1 MGRLFPKPIPEIKNF
16 PKAVAKQQS
25 SETFKLPVGSTK
37 ARQARGGFRLGVFSR
52 FEAETW
58 VLVVVSIVTAYLV
71 LPPLYSV
78 IQTSLFTTK
87 LTGELDE
94 FTLSYYRDMFR
105 ELQVLGPFLNTVY
118 FSVGSAL
125 LATLLG
131 GLVAW
136 VVTRTDSPLRGLG
149 YFTAFAS
156 FGTPFILYTIGWLLI
171 LGKAGPV
178 NSWLRAFFDHS
189 GPAVN
194 VYSMWGMV
202 FVEALLW
209 SPFVFL
215 LLAASFRSM
224 DPSLE
229 EASAVCG
236 ARVWQTLRRISLRL
250 MLPAF
255 FSVLLLIFIRAFES
269 FEIPALVG
277 LPGDIRVLTTS
288 ILLDAQRMPPTY
300 GRAGAFAVLLMLV
313 VACTLYFYFRITRE
327 ASRFH
332 TITGKG
338 YRPALIQ
345 LGGWRYVTAAGLL
358 FYSFVL
364 LVLPFLI
371 VLWAS
376 LLPFYMQP
384 SLEAISKFT
393 LKNYVTAI
401 YFPKITDSIKNS
413 VLLGLGSAT
422 AVMVLTTLASWI
434 LVRTKLRGRWLLDLL
449 TTLPLLFPGIV
460 MGLAIM
466 RFYLLV
472 PIPIYG
478 TLWILLIAFITRYI
492 PYGIRYTH
500 SGLLQLH
507 RELEEAAYT
516 SGASWLNA
524 MRRITMP
531 LLTPSFLGG
540 WVFIFLLS
548 AKELSMSILLVSP
561 QTPVVSVAIYE
572 LWENG
577 QVGELA
583 AFGVI
588 WTTILVSIAVAY
600 YLFARRYGIQH

>member
-1 MGRLFPKPIPEIKNF
+1 MRGVFRGRL
-16 PKAVAKQQS
+16 S
-25 SETFKLPVGSTK
+25 L
-37 ARQARGGFRLGVFSR
+37 RLG
-52 FEAETW
+52 AETW
-58 VLVVVSIVTAYLV
+58 LLVSVSLLTAYLV

-87 LTGELDE
+87 LTGELDY
-94 FTLSYYRDMFR
+94 FTFRFYRDLFR
-105 ELQVLGPFLNTVY
+105 ELQGLGPFLNTVY
-118 FSVGSAL
+118 FAVGSAI

-131 GLVAW
+131 GAIAW
-136 VVTRTDSPLRGLG
+136 VVTRTDAPLRGLG

-156 FGTPFILYTIGWLLI
+156 FGTPFILYTIGWILL

-178 NSWLRAFFDHS
+178 NYWLRLLLERK
-189 GPAVN
+189 GPVVN
-194 VYSMWGMV
+194 VYSLWGMV

-215 LLAASFRSM
+215 MLAASFRSM
-224 DPSLE
+224 DPALE

-277 LPGDIRVLTTS
+277 LPGDVRVLTTS
-288 ILLDAQRMPPTY
+288 IYLDTQRMPPIY
-300 GRAGAFAVLLMLV
+300 GSAGAFSVLLMV
-313 VACTLYFYFRITRE
+313 VVGCMLYLYFRVTRE
-327 ASRFH
+327 AASFH

-345 LGGWRYVTAAGLL
+345 LGLWRWVMAGGLVL
-358 FYSFVL
+358 YSVVL

-371 VLWAS
+371 ILWAS

-384 SLEAISKFT
+384 SIDALSKFT
-393 LKNYVTAI
+393 LSNYVTAI
-401 YFPKITDSIKNS
+401 HFPKITDSIKNS

-422 AVMVLTTLASWI
+422 VVMVLTMFASWI
-434 LVRTKLRGRWLLDLL
+434 LVRTKLTGRWLLDLL

-460 MGLAIM
+460 MGLAIL
-466 RFYLLV
+466 RFYLIV
-472 PIPIYG
+472 PIPVYG
-478 TLWILLIAFITRYI
+478 TLWILLIAFVTRYI

-500 SGLLQLH
+500 TGLLQLH
-507 RELEEAAYT
+507 RELEEAAFA
-516 SGASWLNA
+516 SGASWLNC
-524 MRRITMP
+524 MRRITLP
-531 LLTPSFLGG
+531 LITPSFLGG
-540 WVFIFLLS
+540 WVFVFLLS

-561 QTPVVSVAIYE
+561 QTPVVSVAIFD

-583 AFGVI
+583 ALSVI
-588 WTTILVSIAVAY
+588 WSTILVSIAITY
-600 YLFARRYGIQH
+600 YLFARRYGIQQQ

>member
-1 MGRLFPKPIPEIKNF
+1 M
-16 PKAVAKQQS
+16 AKQQS
-25 SETFKLPVGSTK
+25 SETYDLPLKSHP
-37 ARQARGGFRLGVFSR
+37 APQARGVFGLSAATR
-52 FEAETW
+52 FDAQTC
-58 VLVVVSIVTAYLV
+58 VLIIVSVITGYLV

-78 IQTSLFTTK
+78 LQTSLFTTK

-94 FTLSYYRDMFR
+94 FTLRYYEELFR

-118 FSVGSAL
+118 FSIGSAL
-125 LATLLG
+125 FATIIG
-131 GLVAW
+131 GVVAW
-136 VVTRTDSPLRGLG
+136 VVTRTDTPLRGLG

-156 FGTPFILYTIGWLLI
+156 FGTPFILYTIGWLLL

-178 NSWLRAFFDHS
+178 NYWLRTLLNQS
-189 GPAVN
+189 GPVLN
-194 VYSMWGMV
+194 VYSLWGMV
-202 FVEALLW
+202 LIESFLW

-215 LLAASFRSM
+215 MLAASFRSM

-229 EASAVCG
+229 EASAACG
-236 ARVWQTLRRISLRL
+236 ARLWQTLRRVSLRL

-255 FSVLLLIFIRAFES
+255 FSVILLIFIRSFES

-288 ILLDAQRMPPTY
+288 IYLDSQRMPPTY
-300 GRAGAFAVLLMLV
+300 GRAGAFSVLLMLV
-313 VACTLYFYFRITRE
+313 VAATLYLYFRVTRE
-327 ASRFH
+327 GDKFQ
-332 TITGKG
+332 TVTGKG
-338 YRPALIQ
+338 YRPTVIQ
-345 LGGWRYVTAAGLL
+345 LGGWRYVTAALL
-358 FYSFVL
+358 LLYSFVL

-384 SLEAISKFT
+384 SLEAFSLFT
-393 LKNYVTAI
+393 LKNFITAI
-401 YFPKITDSIKNS
+401 HFPKITDSIKNS

-422 AVMVLTTLASWI
+422 VVMLLTTFASWI

-478 TLWILLIAFITRYI
+478 TLWILLVAFITRYI

-516 SGASWLNA
+516 SGASWSNA
-524 MRRITMP
+524 MRRITLP

-540 WVFIFLLS
+540 WVFVFLLS
-548 AKELSMSILLVSP
+548 AKELSMSILLAGP
-561 QTPVVSVAIYE
+561 QTPVVSVAIFE

-588 WTTILVSIAVAY
+588 WTVILVSVAIIY
-600 YLFARRYGIQH
+600 YLIARRYGIQQH

>member
-1 MGRLFPKPIPEIKNF
+1 MARHQP
-16 PKAVAKQQS
+16 
-25 SETFKLPVGSTK
+25 SETFHLPLKTDRAPE
-37 ARQARGGFRLGVFSR
+37 ARRVSRLSISGR
-52 FEAETW
+52 FDAERSILTI
-58 VLVVVSIVTAYLV
+58 VSVVTAYLV

-78 IQTSLFTTK
+78 IQTSLFTTTF
-87 LTGELDE
+87 TGELDR
-94 FTLSYYRDMFR
+94 FTLGFYQDLFH
-105 ELQVLGPFLNTVY
+105 ELQVLGPFLNTFY

-131 GLVAW
+131 GVVAW
-136 VVTRTDSPLRGLG
+136 IVTRTDSPMRGLG

-156 FGTPFILYTIGWLLI
+156 FGTPFILYTIGWLLL

-178 NSWLRAFFDHS
+178 NYWLRELFNQR
-189 GPAVN
+189 GTVLN
-194 VYSMWGMV
+194 VYSMWGMI

-215 LLAASFRSM
+215 MLAASFRSM

-236 ARVWQTLRRISLRL
+236 ARTGQTLRRILLRL

-255 FSVLLLIFIRAFES
+255 FSVVLLIFIRAFES

-300 GRAGAFAVLLMLV
+300 GRAGALSVLLMLV
-313 VACTLYFYFRITRE
+313 VACALYIYFRVIRDE
-327 ASRFH
+327 ARFH
-332 TITGKG
+332 TVTGKG
-338 YRPALIQ
+338 YRPALVQ
-345 LGGWRYVTAAGLL
+345 LGRWRYVAAAGLL
-358 FYSFVL
+358 LYSFVL
-364 LVLPFLI
+364 LVLPFFI

-376 LLPFYMQP
+376 LLPFYIQP
-384 SLEAISKFT
+384 SFEAIAQFT

-401 YFPKITDSIKNS
+401 HFPKITDSIKNS
-413 VLLGLGSAT
+413 VLVGLGSAS
-422 AVMVLTTLASWI
+422 AVMLLTTLASWI
-434 LVRTKLRGRWLLDLL
+434 LVRTKLRGRWLLDIL
-449 TTLPLLFPGIV
+449 TTVPLLFPGIV

-478 TLWILLIAFITRYI
+478 TLWILLVAFVTRYI

-507 RELEEAAYT
+507 RELEEAAYA
-516 SGASWLNA
+516 SGASWSNA
-524 MRRITMP
+524 MRRITLP

-540 WVFIFLLS
+540 WVFVFLLS

-561 QTPVVSVAIYE
+561 QTQVVSVAIYE

-588 WTTILVSIAVAY
+588 WTTILVSVAVAY
-600 YLFARRYGIQH
+600 YLFARRYGVQQQ

>member
-1 MGRLFPKPIPEIKNF
+1 
-16 PKAVAKQQS
+16 VVKQPS
-25 SETFKLPVGSTK
+25 SETYDLPVDSHP
-37 ARQARGGFRLGVFSR
+37 APQARRIFGMSVSTR

-58 VLVVVSIVTAYLV
+58 VLVVVAVLTAYLV

-136 VVTRTDSPLRGLG
+136 IVTRTDSPLRGLG

-178 NSWLRAFFDHS
+178 NSWLRVFLDQS
-189 GPAVN
+189 GPVVN

-209 SPFVFL
+209 SPFGFL

-313 VACTLYFYFRITRE
+313 VACTLYFYFRMTRE

-345 LGGWRYVTAAGLL
+345 LGGWRYVTASGLL
-358 FYSFVL
+358 LYSFVL

-376 LLPFYMQP
+376 LLPFYIQP

-401 YFPKITDSIKNS
+401 HFPKITDSIKNS

-478 TLWILLIAFITRYI
+478 TLWILLVAFVTRYI

-507 RELEEAAYT
+507 RELEEAAYA
-516 SGASWLNA
+516 SGGSWLNT

-588 WTTILVSIAVAY
+588 WTTILVSVSVAY
-600 YLFARRYGIQH
+600 YLFARRYGIQQH

>member
-1 MGRLFPKPIPEIKNF
+1 M
-16 PKAVAKQQS
+16 AKQQP
-25 SETFKLPVGSTK
+25 SETFDLPLKS
-37 ARQARGGFRLGVFSR
+37 RQIREARGLIRLRALAR
-52 FEAETW
+52 FDVETW
-58 VLVVVSIVTAYLV
+58 VMIIVSAITAYLV

-78 IQTSLFTTK
+78 VQTSLFTTK
-87 LTGELDE
+87 LTGEIDE
-94 FTLSYYRDMFR
+94 FTFRYYRDLVR
-105 ELQVLGPFLNTVY
+105 EFQVVGPFLNTLY

-131 GLVAW
+131 GLIAW
-136 VVTRTDSPLRGLG
+136 IVTRTDAPLRGLG

-156 FGTPFILYTIGWLLI
+156 FGTPFILYTIGWLLL

-178 NSWLRAFFDHS
+178 NFWLKRFL
-189 GPAVN
+189 GQTEPVVN
-194 VYSMWGMV
+194 VYSMWGMI
-202 FVEALLW
+202 FVESLLW

-215 LLAASFRSM
+215 MLAAAFRSM

-229 EASAVCG
+229 EASAACG

-255 FSVLLLIFIRAFES
+255 FSVMLLIFIRSFES

-288 ILLDAQRMPPTY
+288 IYLDAQKLPAQY
-300 GRAGAFAVLLMLV
+300 GSAGAFSVLLMLV
-313 VACTLYFYFRITRE
+313 VAGTLYLYFRVIRE
-327 ASRFH
+327 GDRFQ
-332 TITGKG
+332 TVTGKG
-338 YRPALIQ
+338 YRPALIN
-345 LGGWRYVTAAGLL
+345 LGKWRNLAAAGLL
-358 FYSFVL
+358 LYSFVL
-364 LVLPFLI
+364 LVLPFFI
-371 VLWAS
+371 ILWAS
-376 LLPFYMQP
+376 LLPFYIQP
-384 SLEAISKFT
+384 SFEGMSLFT

-401 YFPKITDSIKNS
+401 HYPKITESIKNS
-413 VLLGLGSAT
+413 MLLGLGSASL
-422 AVMVLTTLASWI
+422 VMALTTLASWI
-434 LVRTKLRGRWLLDLL
+434 LVRSKLRGRWLLDLL

-460 MGLAIM
+460 MGLAIL

-478 TLWILLIAFITRYI
+478 TLWILLVAFVTRYI

-516 SGASWLNA
+516 AGASWSNC
-524 MRRITMP
+524 MRRIILP

-540 WVFIFLLS
+540 WVFVFLLS

-583 AFGVI
+583 AFSVI
-588 WTTILVSIAVAY
+588 WSAILVSVAIAY
-600 YLFARRYGIQH
+600 YLIARRSGVQQQ